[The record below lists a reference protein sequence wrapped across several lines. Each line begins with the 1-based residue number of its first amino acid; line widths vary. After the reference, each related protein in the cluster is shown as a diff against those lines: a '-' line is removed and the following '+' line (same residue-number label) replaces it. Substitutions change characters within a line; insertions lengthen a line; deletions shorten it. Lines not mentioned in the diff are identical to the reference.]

1 MGSTFASF
9 NFVSKKHKALN
20 ILKINLAYK
29 YFVVDH
35 GQIDSNLPLSEY
47 VANLRQY
54 TINRSDIVGRPRKFF
69 FFSFSSPYSLLEP
82 YHWDGDDHFCPPFR
96 EWKWPFNLV
105 LSTKQKGSVHTLAHW
120 WRRKN
125 PNVRGFRYQ
134 RCLSSIVKKKK
145 RTKND
150 GL

>member
-69 FFSFSSPYSLLEP
+69 FHSP
-82 YHWDGDDHFCPPFR
+82 
-96 EWKWPFNLV
+96 V
-105 LSTKQKGSVHTLAHW
+105 LIRYWNHIIETAMIIFARHLGSENGPL
-120 WRRKN
+120 
-125 PNVRGFRYQ
+125 
-134 RCLSSIVKKKK
+134 I
-145 RTKND
+145 
-150 GL
+150 